1 MKFFEFIKRTKVYWI
16 IFTIILIFIAS
27 AITYGV
33 LTQYDRGFLSKNGNE
48 LYYDKED
55 LPIQFAYTFE
65 VPVQYLDT
73 FVNIISE
80 LNERIGFKL
89 LKTTMVAWNNKKG
102 DVEGTINVLVDVVK
116 SFDHNPFC
124 GGTTIVK
131 SDTRSENAGR
141 ILAVHIK
148 MKNNLT
154 STKLVVAIKHE
165 IGHALGLAHD
175 DKLSSVMHNYTGED
189 SLKDFTESDI
199 NRLRKKYT
207 KVLMR

>member
-1 MKFFEFIKRTKVYWI
+1 VYWI
-16 IFTIILIFIAS
+16 VSIIVLIFIAS

-55 LPIQFAYTFE
+55 LPIQFAYTSE

-73 FVNIISE
+73 FTNVISE

-89 LKTTMVAWNNKKG
+89 FQTTMIDWNNEKDG
-102 DVEGTINVLVDVVK
+102 VEGTINVLVDVVK

-124 GGTTIVK
+124 GGTTVIK

-148 MKNNLT
+148 IGSNLT
-154 STKLVVAIKHE
+154 STKLVAAIKHE

-175 DKLSSVMHNYTGED
+175 DKQSSVMHHYTGED
-189 SLKDFTESDI
+189 SLKDFTENDI
-199 NRLRKKYT
+199 NRLRKKYRSMFV
-207 KVLMR
+207 K